1 MPKRRKH
8 AANLYFFLQVLFSI
22 FSNASLI
29 KGLKGL
35 NSCAYHSGHF
45 APDIP
50 MTSDQLD
57 RPWEREVPQIYHSNH
72 IIQCS
77 IPGWGLSWF
86 LTYPT
91 QPHISLSKKYVLE
104 CMILWPKYQEDGIWK
119 FLKVTHTITVGD
131 NLVKDNFTYRKI
143 IIDIEM
149 GF

>member
-72 IIQCS
+72 IIVFYTRVGSVMVSQ
-77 IPGWGLSWF
+77 LSY
-86 LTYPT
+86 TT
-91 QPHISLSKKYVLE
+91 SLLSVKKYVLE
-104 CMILWPKYQEDGIWK
+104 CMILWPKYPEDVI
-119 FLKVTHTITVGD
+119 
-131 NLVKDNFTYRKI
+131 
-143 IIDIEM
+143 
-149 GF
+149 

>member
-72 IIQCS
+72 IIVFYTRVGSVMVSQ
-77 IPGWGLSWF
+77 LSSK
-86 LTYPT
+86 P
-91 QPHISLSKKYVLE
+91 SLYREVLIKIEPNTTSLLSVKKYVLE
-104 CMILWPKYQEDGIWK
+104 CMILWPKYQEDGI
-119 FLKVTHTITVGD
+119 
-131 NLVKDNFTYRKI
+131 
-143 IIDIEM
+143 
-149 GF
+149 